1 MTTPHTTARPT
12 TTTTRTTTTTTTVAP
27 VVEEYDY
34 HYYDFSNSV
43 DTPHH
48 TGHSI
53 NQQNQDHPSSSS
65 SSGDYSYSDPGNSL
79 DEDYSYTEYTE
90 YQEEETDQGINTLT
104 GCPGL
109 LQNVANTKISEP
121 NRTWSGAIY
130 TNCCPEIT
138 FHIIHNVMI
147 PLWYDMKCVFQE
159 ASATASQRVV
169 QLSGSM
175 GQLTRSVW
183 TSVLRDARHC
193 SSQTTMMENWWKI
206 QQPEWSDPINS
217 EAWVLSGV
225 MSCGNFIKSEGSWRL
240 WRLRI

>member
-79 DEDYSYTEYTE
+79 DEDYSYTEY
-90 YQEEETDQGINTLT
+90 QEEETDQGINTLT

-121 NRTWSGAIY
+121 NRT
-130 TNCCPEIT
+130 
-138 FHIIHNVMI
+138 
-147 PLWYDMKCVFQE
+147 
-159 ASATASQRVV
+159 
-169 QLSGSM
+169 
-175 GQLTRSVW
+175 
-183 TSVLRDARHC
+183 
-193 SSQTTMMENWWKI
+193 
-206 QQPEWSDPINS
+206 
-217 EAWVLSGV
+217 
-225 MSCGNFIKSEGSWRL
+225 
-240 WRLRI
+240 

>member
-53 NQQNQDHPSSSS
+53 NQQNQDPPS

-79 DEDYSYTEYTE
+79 DEDYSYTE

-121 NRTWSGAIY
+121 NRT
-130 TNCCPEIT
+130 
-138 FHIIHNVMI
+138 
-147 PLWYDMKCVFQE
+147 
-159 ASATASQRVV
+159 
-169 QLSGSM
+169 
-175 GQLTRSVW
+175 
-183 TSVLRDARHC
+183 
-193 SSQTTMMENWWKI
+193 
-206 QQPEWSDPINS
+206 
-217 EAWVLSGV
+217 
-225 MSCGNFIKSEGSWRL
+225 
-240 WRLRI
+240 